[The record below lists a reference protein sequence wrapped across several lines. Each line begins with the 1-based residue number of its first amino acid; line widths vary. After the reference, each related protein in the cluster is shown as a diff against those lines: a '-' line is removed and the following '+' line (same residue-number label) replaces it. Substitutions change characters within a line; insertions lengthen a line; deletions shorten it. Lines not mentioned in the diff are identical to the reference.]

1 MTIGVVAGMVMVG
14 CAGMTIGVV
23 AGMVETFVA
32 MPAETFVAMPT
43 KVGNYIVTIPAK
55 AGIH

>member
-1 MTIGVVAGMVMVG
+1 
-14 CAGMTIGVV
+14 MTIGVV

-32 MPAETFVAMPT
+32 MLAEIFVAMPAETFVAIPT
-43 KVGNYIVTIPAK
+43 KAGNYIVTIPAK

>member
-1 MTIGVVAGMVMVG
+1 
-14 CAGMTIGVV
+14 MTIGVV

-32 MPAETFVAMPT
+32 MPVETFVAIPT
-43 KVGNYIVTIPAK
+43 KAGNYIVTIPAK

>member
-1 MTIGVVAGMVMVG
+1 
-14 CAGMTIGVV
+14 MTIGVV

-32 MPAETFVAMPT
+32 MLAETFVAIPT